1 MRKLD
6 AILSDPARLAARA
19 KALKAARPSQR
30 LDVFRQ
36 YRQLALRDM
45 FAVIAESAPGAPLE
59 FPNSLAREFVDIF
72 DALSRGYSHPIVMPV
87 AKRQGSRTWPALRRA
102 QVAAVAYIKGAEAG
116 LVSDRHPAK
125 TTSEAFGVSRRLLRY
140 WKKGSEAEVR
150 ALLAQHQDA
159 PAVSL
164 PKLLS
169 SSASYYQRWRG
180 GAHRGEDS
188 AVQPPRRWIGSGRL
202 ARK

>member
-1 MRKLD
+1 MQKLG

-19 KALKAARPSQR
+19 TSLKEVRRSQR
-30 LDVFRQ
+30 LDVYRKHRQ
-36 YRQLALRDM
+36 IALRDL
-45 FAVIAESAPGAPLE
+45 FSAIVESAPGLPLE
-59 FPNSLAREFVDIF
+59 FPPSLAREFVDIF

-87 AKRQGSRTWPALRRA
+87 AKRQGSRTWPAMRRA
-102 QVAAVAYIKGAEAG
+102 QIAAVAYIKGAEVG
-116 LVSDRHPAK
+116 LISDRHPVK

-140 WKKGSEAEVR
+140 WKKGSEVEVR

-188 AVQPPRRWIGSGRL
+188 AVQHPRRWIGSGRL